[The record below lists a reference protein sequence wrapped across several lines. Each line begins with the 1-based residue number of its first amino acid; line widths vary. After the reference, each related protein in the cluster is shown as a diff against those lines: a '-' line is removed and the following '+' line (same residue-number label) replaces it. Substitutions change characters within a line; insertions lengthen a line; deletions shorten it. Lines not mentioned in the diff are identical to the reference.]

1 MANRLRVT
9 EASQQ
14 RTVSVGVEVSSAP
27 QKGAGSIVWLFPSYA
42 HFRFTHSFQVTK
54 RQELER

>member
-27 QKGAGSIVWLFPSYA
+27 QKGAGSIVWLLPRYA

-54 RQELER
+54 RREIER